1 MNVSKYANKSTA
13 YLKKKAQEV
22 FNKWIRLRD
31 AEQPCISCGSWNT
44 AHASHYFSAGK
55 HNHLRFDEDNV
66 WLSCIYCN
74 TFEHGNL
81 INYRHGLIKRIGIER
96 VEVLELKAKMKHS
109 TKDDRFLYL
118 DILNRYSKPPK
129 QN

>member
-1 MNVSKYANKSTA
+1 MNVSKYSGKSTA

-22 FNKWIRLRD
+22 FNRWIRLRD

-66 WLSCIYCN
+66 HLSCIYCN
-74 TFEHGNL
+74 TYEHGNL
-81 INYRHGLIKRIGIER
+81 INYRQGLIKRIGIER
-96 VEVLELKAKMKHS
+96 LEALELKAKMKHS

-118 DILNRYSKPPK
+118 EIIFKYSKPFK